1 MKNLGEKIKDEVYLQ
16 ILDSMLG
23 SEWAD
28 KTVREEKLE
37 KLKQGL
43 YDDHMITVL
52 PGSYVPDLANLG
64 LEPPYPPQRPITRT
78 VR

>member
-1 MKNLGEKIKDEVYLQ
+1 MQ

-23 SEWAD
+23 SEWPD
-28 KTVREEKLE
+28 KEVREEKLE
-37 KLKQGL
+37 KLKAGL
-43 YDDHMITVL
+43 YDEHMITVL
-52 PGSYVPDLANLG
+52 PGSYVPDLSNLG